1 MLKRGKI
8 SPDLTDLTETESDP
22 VTPPDDKDYR
32 ALTADQCKCMA
43 ADHAE
48 VASLIDREREIAQC
62 CRNDRK
68 QCKQQAAALHVELLA
83 YRAAA
88 ERNQAAGEALEL
100 YFLLAE
106 AEAGRDAIA
115 KSKTGIERI
124 RGFVARLRSAGL
136 DAGIADTAVD
146 NRVAEVLDQE
156 AQLLLDRQKLN
167 SELRRRLGL
176 DVDDPTPIWPD
187 TDLKVKVEEIDV
199 NAAIAE
205 GMAMRPE
212 LAATQRLLECLDRD
226 NLSQARGTLQAF
238 EAVLGSAS
246 APSRLLKLASRSAE
260 CCEWDARSGQ
270 LEQLL
275 VHLQRSAAEEIRQ
288 AVHTVETRFRQIL
301 IAKQGLESREKAVE
315 DLKRQW
321 GGENVSP
328 FEIVDAQ
335 LKVVEAETDLLHHVV
350 AWEIA
355 RAKLKQSQGLFAMEC
370 GYTEP
375 ADPVD
380 PPVEEEPIL
389 DDIYADIEIPPPP
402 MFPVEFDDE
411 AGDMAR
417 DETES
422 ALLQPASVSGKL
434 PADISFARMLTDEAP
449 QRQPGEP
456 TLIEDSKPE
465 SAHAQERTSRMPA
478 HDESQALTADAS
490 PGLPGFCLI
499 IDEQMSEPPGRS
511 VAPVRPPIS
520 DPATPA
526 AIEDRLPINVKR
538 IQPRPAT
545 ARQAESSLPDSE
557 TVFEPVRFGR
567 GDSCQDEI
575 NLVIPLQMTSPPE
588 DPPSG
593 IRQPESVTTGVK
605 VGP

>member
-1 MLKRGKI
+1 MHPTPPVEVVSPGRLLKRDEI
-8 SPDLTDLTETESDP
+8 APDLTSLTNTKPNP
-22 VTPPDDKDYR
+22 VTPPGDEDYW
-32 ALTADQCKCMA
+32 AFTADQCKCMA

-48 VASLIDREREIAQC
+48 LASLIDRERVIAQC

-68 QCKQQAAALHVELLA
+68 PSIQQAAALQVELLA

-88 ERNQAAGEALEL
+88 ERNRAAGEALEL

-115 KSKTGIERI
+115 KSKTEIDRT
-124 RGFVARLRSAGL
+124 RSFVDRLRSAGL
-136 DAGIADTAVD
+136 DAGIAGTTIDD
-146 NRVAEVLDQE
+146 RVAEMLDQE
-156 AQLLLDRQKLN
+156 AQLLLDLRKLN

-187 TDLKVKVEEIDV
+187 TNLKVEIEDIDV
-199 NAAIAE
+199 NVAIAE

-246 APSRLLKLASRSAE
+246 APSRLLKLASRSTE
-260 CCEWDARSGQ
+260 GCEWNARSGQ

-275 VHLQRSAAEEIRQ
+275 VLLRRTAAEEIRQ

-301 IAKQGLESREKAVE
+301 IAKQGLESREKTVE
-315 DLKRQW
+315 DLNRQW

-335 LKVVEAETDLLHHVV
+335 LKVIESETNLLHHVV

-375 ADPVD
+375 ADPVSS
-380 PPVEEEPIL
+380 PVEDEPIS
-389 DDIYADIEIPPPP
+389 DDILVDIEIPPPP
-402 MFPVEFDDE
+402 LPLVEFNDA

-417 DETES
+417 DE
-422 ALLQPASVSGKL
+422 
-434 PADISFARMLTDEAP
+434 
-449 QRQPGEP
+449 
-456 TLIEDSKPE
+456 PE
-465 SAHAQERTSRMPA
+465 S
-478 HDESQALTADAS
+478 SQV
-490 PGLPGFCLI
+490 
-499 IDEQMSEPPGRS
+499 SEPPGRS

-520 DPATPA
+520 DLAAPA
-526 AIEDRLPINVKR
+526 ALDDRLPVNIKR
-538 IQPRPAT
+538 IQTRPAS
-545 ARQAESSLPDSE
+545 ARKAESSLPESE
-557 TVFEPVRFGR
+557 MAFEPVRFDQ
-567 GDSCQDEI
+567 GDSCRDET
-575 NLVIPLQMTSPPE
+575 NLVVPLQMTSPPKN
-588 DPPSG
+588 PPSG
-593 IRQPESVTTGVK
+593 LRQPESVVRGVK